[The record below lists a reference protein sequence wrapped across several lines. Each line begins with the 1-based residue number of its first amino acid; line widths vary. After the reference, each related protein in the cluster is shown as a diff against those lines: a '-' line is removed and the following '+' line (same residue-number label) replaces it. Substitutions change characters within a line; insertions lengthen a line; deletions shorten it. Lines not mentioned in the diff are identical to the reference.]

1 MNETARLTVY
11 RTLEELGI
19 SYTIAEHAPMHTVE
33 DMMNATLGT
42 QGTIAK
48 NLFLR
53 DAKGRRHFLIVVRW
67 DKNVDI
73 KTLRTVIGSTALS
86 FGSEERLMTHL
97 GIRPGSVSPFCIL
110 NNTEKMSKSSLTA
123 TWPPARS
130 SASTPT
136 TTPPPSSS
144 PSPTSN
150 APSATTATRPPSSA
164 SRKPEALHPARL
176 HFFLAIRS
184 FFLYAPRAV

>member
-1 MNETARLTVY
+1 MNETARQTVY

-53 DAKGRRHFLIVVRW
+53 DAKGRRHFLIVIRW

-110 NNTEKMSKSSLTA
+110 NNTEKNVEVFFDRDLAACPLVGVHPNDNTA
-123 TWPPARS
+123 TVFLTFADLERTVRHHGNPATLIS
-130 SASTPT
+130 I
-136 TTPPPSSS
+136 
-144 PSPTSN
+144 
-150 APSATTATRPPSSA
+150 
-164 SRKPEALHPARL
+164 PEA
-176 HFFLAIRS
+176 
-184 FFLYAPRAV
+184 